1 MSLEPRYEPVWAIGS
16 NLPATPEIVNSR
28 ARFIKEFI
36 SQLDYVENGESTPV
50 IYGGSVTSENVGSY
64 LDMENVDGVLL
75 GASSLNIE
83 SFKRAIRVAE
93 NY

>member
-1 MSLEPRYEPVWAIGS
+1 MIAYEPVWAIGS
-16 NLPATPEIVNSR
+16 NLPATPEIVNTR
-28 ARFIKEFI
+28 AKFIKEFI
-36 SQLDYVENGESTPV
+36 SQLDYVENGECTPV
-50 IYGGSVTSENVGSY
+50 IYGGSVTSENVGFY